1 VHSALPQ
8 WLRKLARPGKKARKA
23 STSFWLPTQFTD
35 YGGDA
40 FFPALASREAKEN
53 EPGFPEEVG
62 WILALSSVSRDD
74 EPLQTVLF
82 VCFDCESVVEFPANN
97 VGFVNLLRKLSKYL

>member
-1 VHSALPQ
+1 VVEKT
-8 WLRKLARPGKKARKA
+8 RTPGEK
-23 STSFWLPTQFTD
+23 STQGIYEFWLPTQFTD

-53 EPGFPEEVG
+53 ESGFPEEVG

-82 VCFDCESVVEFPANN
+82 VCFDYESVVEFPANN